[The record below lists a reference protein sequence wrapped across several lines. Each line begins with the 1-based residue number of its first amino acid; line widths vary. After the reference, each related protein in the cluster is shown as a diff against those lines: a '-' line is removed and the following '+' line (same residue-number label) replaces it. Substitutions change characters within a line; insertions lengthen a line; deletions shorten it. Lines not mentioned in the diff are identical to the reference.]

1 MQVLIIK
8 NYEEKEQPTTKQS
21 PIQKNTNFSTINRA
35 LQPETFYIPGS
46 VLYDAS
52 AASDI
57 FTDILEFLDDEDN
70 QFKEKDKEV
79 IESYIYKIKEAIDT
93 LDTFVVENVIEE

>member
-21 PIQKNTNFSTINRA
+21 PIQKNTNFSTINKA
-35 LQPETFYIPGS
+35 LQPETFYIPGA
-46 VLYDAS
+46 VIYDAS
-52 AASDI
+52 DASDL
-57 FTDILEFLDDEDN
+57 FTDTIEFLDDEDN

-93 LDTFVVENVIEE
+93 LNNFVVENVIEE